1 MHPGWTA
8 VRTHSQCQDNLT
20 KRHAFFTFQTSNAP
34 LCVAPRANG
43 SAIRPS
49 SRLASPAPHRSRCS
63 GGSIHGLLR
72 PPVENTITQIVYLIS
87 AVLFVSGIKKLSSP
101 ATARSG
107 NARAS
112 LAMLLAI
119 VVTLL
124 DNRILD
130 WTTVLAAVVAGAV
143 IGGLLARYI
152 QMTAM
157 PQLVAIFNGFGGGAS
172 AAVAAAEF
180 VRAGAGGQSL
190 GVDAGVTIVLSTL
203 IGAVTFSGSLI
214 AFGKLQG
221 IVTGKPVTFPL
232 QKSFN
237 ALLFLLTL
245 VVGASLAHAG
255 VADAVAPLAGMSGP
269 EIGGPFFLAL
279 VVAALILGVLLV
291 IPIGGADMPVV
302 VSLLNSYSGI
312 AAATTGFVLNNYILI
327 IAGSLVGAA
336 GLILTQL
343 MCKAMNRSLGNVA
356 FGAFGTE
363 GPTAKAT
370 TGQRPVRDVDAEQA
384 AMVLAYA
391 GSVAVVPGYGLA
403 VAQAQHELKK
413 VCDLLEDR
421 GVTVRFGVHPVAGR
435 MPGHMNVLLAEADVS
450 YDKLLD
456 LDDINAEFDTTDVV
470 LIVGANDVV
479 NPAARDPDS
488 VIAGMPILDVDKAR
502 TVIVMKRSLSP
513 GFAGIDNDLFYMD
526 NTLMFFG

>member
-1 MHPGWTA
+1 MDTNNFA
-8 VRTHSQCQDNLT
+8 
-20 KRHAFFTFQTSNAP
+20 
-34 LCVAPRANG
+34 
-43 SAIRPS
+43 
-49 SRLASPAPHRSRCS
+49 
-63 GGSIHGLLR
+63 
-72 PPVENTITQIVYLIS
+72 QIAYLIS
-87 AVLFVSGIKKLSSP
+87 AILFVSGIKLLSSP

-107 NARAS
+107 NIRAS
-112 LAMLLAI
+112 VAMLLAI

-130 WTTVLAAVVAGAV
+130 WTTVVAAVIAGAV
-143 IGGLLARYI
+143 VGGVLARKI

-157 PQLVAIFNGFGGGAS
+157 PQLVAVFNGFGGGAS

-180 VRAGAGGQSL
+180 IRLGGNGPEL
-190 GVDAGVTIVLSTL
+190 GVGTGATIVLSTL
-203 IGAVTFSGSLI
+203 IGTVTFSGSLV

-221 IVTGKPVTFPL
+221 VVTGRPLTFPL
-232 QKSFN
+232 QKTLN
-237 ALLFLLTL
+237 ALLFLAVL
-245 VVGASLAHAG
+245 VAGAGLADVGIG
-255 VADAVAPLAGMSGP
+255 DAVASLFGSSAI

-279 VVAALILGVLLV
+279 VVGALILGVLLV

-302 VSLLNSYSGI
+302 VSLLNSYSGL
-312 AAATTGFVLNNYILI
+312 AAAATGFVLGNMILI

-356 FGAFGTE
+356 FGAFGTD
-363 GPTAKAT
+363 GPAAKAR
-370 TGQRPVRDVDAEQA
+370 TGEQPVRDVDAEQA

-413 VCDLLEDR
+413 VCDLLEER
-421 GVTVRFGVHPVAGR
+421 GVRVRFGVHPVAGR

-513 GFAGIDNDLFYMD
+513 GFAGIDNDLFYME
-526 NTLMFFG
+526 NTLMFFGDAREQMSELVKEVREA